1 MSEPVA
7 TDAGPHA
14 RPGPSAPAGPPGP
27 SAPAGPPVAEPE
39 WRRLSPGMLLVEPI
53 REILRFIP
61 MLAVLIIA
69 GAGRSDGPPWG
80 LIGTAVVVALGIGR
94 YLSTR
99 YRITPTVVEV
109 RRGLVQRRHLTVPRD
124 RIRSLDVSAHPL
136 QRMLRLVR
144 VDIGTGGRHAHESG
158 VRLDGLPAGA
168 VPALRAELLHRP
180 AAATSADSG
189 HPPDQPTGSPE
200 VELARLRP
208 GWMALAP
215 ATLSGAITG
224 LVAIGFGF
232 RLMREAR
239 LNPAEFGPVRQAL
252 GYLQGHS
259 VAADIALAVAAVL
272 LVVTVLS
279 VAGYVV
285 SFWGFRLSRHP
296 GGTLQV
302 TRGLLT
308 TRSTSIEERRLRGL
322 QRREPLVLRWAH
334 GARLHAVATGLRRSE
349 GADGGGGSALVM
361 PPAPT
366 PDVLRVEAAVL
377 GDERLVHTPLTA
389 HGPAARRRRYL
400 RALGGALVVA
410 AGLVAAHRW
419 AGLPPLLAPVWVVLA
434 LAGGWALAADRARNL
449 GHAIV
454 DGYLVTRLGS
464 LHRRRTVLALEGI
477 VGVTVRRTPFQ
488 RRAGLATL
496 IATTAAGS
504 QHYDLPDLPAA
515 RAVELIGVLV
525 PAGLDLIAPDGPP
538 PDRSDRKRI

>member
-1 MSEPVA
+1 MSEPIA
-7 TDAGPHA
+7 TDAAPPA

-39 WRRLSPGMLLVEPI
+39 WRRLSPGMLLVEPV

-189 HPPDQPTGSPE
+189 HPPDQPAGSPE

-208 GWMALAP
+208 GWIALAP

-259 VAADIALAVAAVL
+259 VGADIALAVAAVL

-279 VAGYVV
+279 VAG
-285 SFWGFRLSRHP
+285 
-296 GGTLQV
+296 
-302 TRGLLT
+302 
-308 TRSTSIEERRLRGL
+308 
-322 QRREPLVLRWAH
+322 
-334 GARLHAVATGLRRSE
+334 
-349 GADGGGGSALVM
+349 
-361 PPAPT
+361 
-366 PDVLRVEAAVL
+366 
-377 GDERLVHTPLTA
+377 
-389 HGPAARRRRYL
+389 
-400 RALGGALVVA
+400 
-410 AGLVAAHRW
+410 
-419 AGLPPLLAPVWVVLA
+419 
-434 LAGGWALAADRARNL
+434 
-449 GHAIV
+449 
-454 DGYLVTRLGS
+454 
-464 LHRRRTVLALEGI
+464 
-477 VGVTVRRTPFQ
+477 
-488 RRAGLATL
+488 
-496 IATTAAGS
+496 
-504 QHYDLPDLPAA
+504 
-515 RAVELIGVLV
+515 
-525 PAGLDLIAPDGPP
+525 
-538 PDRSDRKRI
+538 